1 MTTRLI
7 APFVT
12 AAAALTLVTP
22 AAAQKYDF
30 DIQNK
35 PAAPAPVSQ
44 AAPDYPS
51 RVRSGQEGWVRVN
64 FIITA
69 GGKAADPIIMNS
81 VGGVVFEDSVMERV
95 PEWRFEPTGEA
106 LVDNTTDIRF
116 EIHDGRDLATSNF
129 LRRYRRI
136 VRHLF
141 NEEFL
146 EARTSVNQ
154 AAEIGGWN
162 LYESTMLWLMIG
174 RVEGAEGDSTGKLDA
189 YRRALGVSNANSL
202 DGEDRRE
209 LLRRLFELEM
219 EHSQF
224 AAADRTLRLLRR
236 ETGSEADLEK
246 ISGLVADLE
255 RNLAGDAAITAR
267 ATIANPGGGNE
278 GRPLWTYVPARRTFS
293 FAALSG
299 NVERFEVRCERD
311 RLEGPVEA
319 GKAWSLPKGAR
330 DCRVFVFGEQGASF
344 GFVEHNENE
353 SVDADARTAVARS
366 DVLD

>member
-1 MTTRLI
+1 MTHRLITRL
-7 APFVT
+7 AA
-12 AAAALTLVTP
+12 AAAALVFATP
-22 AAAQKYDF
+22 AAAQNYDF
-30 DIQNK
+30 DIQN
-35 PAAPAPVSQ
+35 PAAGPVPVRQ
-44 AAPDYPS
+44 ANPDYPS
-51 RVRSGQEGWVRVN
+51 KVRSGQEGWVRVN

-69 GGKAADPIIMNS
+69 DGKAADPIIMKS
-81 VGGVVFEDSVMERV
+81 VGGAVFDDSVMQRV
-95 PEWRFEPTGEA
+95 PEWRFEPTGEVLA
-106 LVDNTTDIRF
+106 NNTVDIRF

-162 LYESTMLWLMIG
+162 LYESTMLWLMVG
-174 RVEGAEGDSTGKLDA
+174 RVEGAEGNLAGKLDA

-219 EHSQF
+219 DQSQY
-224 AAADRTLRLLRR
+224 AAADRTLKLLRR
-236 ETGSEADLEK
+236 ETGSKADLEK
-246 ISGLVADLE
+246 IAELVATLE
-255 RNLAGDAAITAR
+255 SNLSANAAITAR
-267 ATIANPGGGNE
+267 ATITNPGGGNE

-319 GKAWSLPKGAR
+319 GKAWSLPDGASN
-330 DCRVFVFGEQGASF
+330 CRVFVFGEQGAGF
-344 GFVEHNENE
+344 EFVEHNENE
-353 SVDADARTAVARS
+353 SVDAAARTAVARN